1 MAIQLRI
8 EANDKYNKCAAAA
21 AEDQSNGEM
30 FGWSALS
37 RAIFIDF
44 VGCQLE
50 RMASSGC
57 ARRRD
62 ARRLEAI
69 EKKKKNCKAD
79 GNESRAH
86 GVRTSNVQLT

>member
-50 RMASSGC
+50 WMASSGC

-69 EKKKKNCKAD
+69 EKKKKKIAKRTAMKA
-79 GNESRAH
+79 AH
-86 GVRTSNVQLT
+86 MAFGQATCN

>member
-8 EANDKYNKCAAAA
+8 EANDKYNKCAAA

-69 EKKKKNCKAD
+69 EKKKKIAKRTAMKA
-79 GNESRAH
+79 AH
-86 GVRTSNVQLT
+86 MAFGQATCN